1 MYPRL
6 YIKFWIACIWAR
18 VRVYFFFIYSILI
31 LYLTDR
37 RDDKVIESNKRF
49 TTTSRLLLSPTP
61 EEDYVEYSCQAKHKA
76 LQPDM
81 PMRATVQLS
90 VLCKYT
96 TREIHAPSHAF
107 WITPKRCITNYLHA
121 VQVSNE
127 QTINMT
133 VANIHLNAQ
142 CIHSCVLHIPRKPIY
157 PLLHLN

>member
-1 MYPRL
+1 M
-6 YIKFWIACIWAR
+6 CTC
-18 VRVYFFFIYSILI
+18 FFLFLPLSLSI

-49 TTTSRLLLSPTP
+49 TTTSRLQLSPTP

-96 TREIHAPSHAF
+96 REIHAHHAHCNV
-107 WITPKRCITNYLHA
+107 PPA
-121 VQVSNE
+121 
-127 QTINMT
+127 
-133 VANIHLNAQ
+133 
-142 CIHSCVLHIPRKPIY
+142 
-157 PLLHLN
+157 LHLPFVLACLLAGLLACIASIE